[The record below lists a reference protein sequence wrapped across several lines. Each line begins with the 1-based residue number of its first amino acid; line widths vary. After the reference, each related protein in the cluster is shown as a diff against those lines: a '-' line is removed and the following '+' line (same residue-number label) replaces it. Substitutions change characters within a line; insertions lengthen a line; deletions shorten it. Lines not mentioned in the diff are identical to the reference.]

1 MGLQTTNITWLGL
14 TLLAVLV
21 IAVFLAP
28 RRWLPLPVIAAGCW
42 LPLGLRLVFYDL
54 NFHSIRIVVVAVL
67 LRMLIRNEF
76 SLLKPEKIDRVFLF
90 WQGLKIATFT
100 LLWMSG
106 DAFVNRL
113 GLALDA
119 VGMYFC
125 FRLCVRDL
133 PDVIR
138 IARLLAIVL
147 LPVAL
152 AMVAE
157 RLNGTNVFS
166 MLGGLQEFSMVRDG
180 VVRSQGPFSHPILAG
195 TVGALWVPV
204 FLGLW
209 KSGSSRI
216 LSIVGILSG
225 VAMTLTSGSSGPLMT
240 VLVSLVALCVW
251 PLRHQM
257 RLVRRAIVVAL
268 IFIQLGM
275 SQPIWF
281 VFARINVLSAS
292 TGWHRS
298 HLIDVSVRHFF
309 EWCILGVKDVGTWGV
324 FASDITNQYLLE
336 GLRGGMVTMWVFIL
350 ILVRLFGAVGKA
362 VRSEW
367 VLDKGLRVFVWS
379 MGAMLIAHTAT
390 FFSVAYFESQSM
402 MQWFLS
408 IALVVA
414 LSDSVERQRVAAV
427 DGLESPDVVEF
438 GAATAI
444 PNAVGGIR

>member
-14 TLLAVLV
+14 TLLAVIV
-21 IAVFLAP
+21 IAVFLSP

-67 LRMLIRNEF
+67 VRMLIRNEF
-76 SLLKPEKIDRVFLF
+76 RLLKPERIDRVFLF

-106 DAFVNRL
+106 DAFVNRV
-113 GLALDA
+113 GLAIDA

-133 PDVIR
+133 ADVIR
-138 IARLLAIVL
+138 IARLLAVVL

-152 AMVAE
+152 AMIAE
-157 RLNGTNVFS
+157 RFNGTNVFS
-166 MLGGLQEFSMVRDG
+166 MLGGLQELSMVRDG

-209 KSGSSRI
+209 KSGSGRV
-216 LSIVGILSG
+216 LAVVGVLSG

-240 VLVSLVALCVW
+240 LLVSLGALCVW
-251 PLRHQM
+251 PLRHRM
-257 RLVRRAIVVAL
+257 RFVRRAIVVAL
-268 IFIQLGM
+268 IVLQLSM

-281 VFARINVLSAS
+281 IFARINVLSAS

-298 HLIDVSVRHFF
+298 HLIDLSVRHFF
-309 EWCILGVKDVGTWGV
+309 EWFILGVKDVGAWGV

-336 GLRGGMVTMWVFIL
+336 GLRGGMVTMSVFIL
-350 ILVRLFGAVGKA
+350 ILVRLFGAVGSA

-367 VLDKGLRVFVWS
+367 VLDKGVRVFVWS

-390 FFSVAYFESQSM
+390 FFSVAYFESQSL
-402 MQWFLS
+402 MQWYLS

-414 LSDSVERQRVAAV
+414 LSDSVERQRVTTV
-427 DGLESPDVVEF
+427 DGLESPDVVEL
-438 GAATAI
+438 AAPAAI
-444 PNAVGGIR
+444 PHAVGGIR